1 MLKVDGPEKRLWE
14 GLRGQRKSKKERGG
28 RGQLQGS
35 GEEEAVAAPGW
46 LTVLESVLEA
56 SRHQREESGET
67 RSRDRAELPDHGG
80 SVSPASVRPL
90 PPGNLVKDTLITL
103 SENREDRSPL
113 FVPQCR

>member
-1 MLKVDGPEKRLWE
+1 MRARHPGP
-14 GLRGQRKSKKERGG
+14 GLAVLSCARGRGLEAWTRAEER

-90 PPGNLVKDTLITL
+90 PPLRQPGQGYTDHT
-103 SENREDRSPL
+103 
-113 FVPQCR
+113 